1 LARIEKLFA
10 SGDVP
15 RVDLEEAQR
24 RVEIAR
30 SQKNA
35 AEVQKTASTP
45 AGADSRITTS
55 ALVQSE
61 ALLSAAL
68 VRLQQTRVVAPR
80 NGIVLRRMVEPGY
93 TVLPG
98 TTLLEIAA
106 SGETQLAI
114 EPDERNLAWIRVGQK
129 ALASADAYPREHF
142 EAEVSYI
149 APSVDPRRGS
159 VQVRLRV
166 PNPPNFLKPDMTVSV
181 DLTVASK
188 SNVLTVPSAAVR
200 GAAAANPWVLVVDQ
214 GFIARRSVRLGIR
227 GEGRTEIE
235 SGIEEG
241 AEVVLSNAE
250 ILVPGQRVRTQQG
263 AR

>member
-10 SGDVP
+10 SGDVS
-15 RVDLEEAQR
+15 RVDLEEAQY
-24 RVEIAR
+24 RVKIAR
-30 SQKNA
+30 SQKEA
-35 AEVQKTASTP
+35 AQVQKTASTP
-45 AGADSRITTS
+45 SGVDSRINAS

-68 VRLQQTRVVAPR
+68 ERLQQTRVVAPR

-93 TVLPG
+93 TVQPG

-114 EPDERNLAWIRVGQK
+114 EPDERNLSWIRVGQK

-142 EAEVSYI
+142 DTEVSYI
-149 APSVDPRRGS
+149 APSVDPQRGS

-166 PNPPNFLKPDMTVSV
+166 PKPPDFLKPDMTVSV

-188 SNVLTVPSAAVR
+188 SNVLTVPSDAVR
-200 GAAAANPWVLVVDQ
+200 GVATSDPWVLVVDH
-214 GFIARRSVRLGIR
+214 GFIVRRSVTLGIR
-227 GEGRTEIE
+227 GEGRTEIQ

-241 AEVVLSNAE
+241 AEIVLSNTE
-250 ILVPGQRVRTQQG
+250 ILVPGQRVRTQGG